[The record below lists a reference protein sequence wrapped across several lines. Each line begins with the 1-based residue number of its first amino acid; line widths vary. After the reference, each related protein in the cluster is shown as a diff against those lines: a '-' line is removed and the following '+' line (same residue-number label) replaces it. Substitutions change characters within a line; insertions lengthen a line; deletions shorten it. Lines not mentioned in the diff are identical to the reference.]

1 MLLTTVLQKWYFS
14 WYSTTEKSTVDNVR
28 GIFQIKSFF
37 SRVPDFLL
45 KKKKEKET
53 EPRNNEQAGKGK

>member
-1 MLLTTVLQKWYFS
+1 
-14 WYSTTEKSTVDNVR
+14 VR